1 MDTTGKYAR
10 QPYRNCG
17 RSGLKL
23 PAVSLGL
30 WHNFGDGKPLDG
42 RRAILRTALDLGIT
56 HFDLADRY
64 GPPLGA
70 AESTFGTLYRQ
81 DLRGLRDEI
90 VVTTK
95 GGNPMWD
102 GPYGGGNTRKHLL
115 ATLDRSLA
123 RLGLDFVDIFYLH
136 HDDGTPLEEQVG
148 TLDHM
153 VRSGRAL
160 YVGVSNYSPER
171 TAEAAGLLR
180 ALGTPLLV
188 HQPPY
193 SLLNRR
199 IEDGLLGVLEQEGVG
214 CVVYSPLA
222 QGLLT
227 DRYLDGIPADSRAA
241 EGRFLTP
248 DRVTPEVLA
257 FVRGLGELAAE
268 RGQSVAQLAL
278 AWALRDPR
286 ITSVL
291 VGASSPEQLA
301 ANVAAVDRLGFTD
314 DELAAIDRAAK
325 EAGVH
330 A

>member
-1 MDTTGKYAR
+1 MNYER
-10 QPYRNCG
+10 QPYRRCG
-17 RSGLKL
+17 RSGLQL

-30 WHNFGDGKPLDG
+30 WHNFGGGKPLDSQ
-42 RRAILRTALDLGIT
+42 RAILHKALDLGIT
-56 HFDLADRY
+56 HFDIADRY

-70 AESTFGTLYRQ
+70 AESTFGTIFRQ

-95 GGNPMWD
+95 GSNPMWD
-102 GPYGGGNTRKHLL
+102 GPYGKGNSRKHLL
-115 ATLDRSLA
+115 ATLDRSLE

-136 HDDGTPLEEQVG
+136 RDDPETPLEEQVS

-153 VRSGRAL
+153 VRTGRVL
-160 YVGVSNYSPER
+160 YAGVSNFSPER
-171 TAEAAGLLR
+171 TAEAARLMR
-180 ALGTPLLV
+180 ELGTPLTV
-188 HQPPY
+188 HQPMY
-193 SLLNRR
+193 SMIRR
-199 IEDGLLGVLEQEGVG
+199 GIEESLLGVLEQEGMG

-227 DRYLDGIPADSRAA
+227 DRYLNGIPADSRAA
-241 EGRFLTP
+241 EGRFLTA
-248 DRVTPEVLA
+248 DRVTPEMVA
-257 FVRGLGELAAE
+257 FVRGLGELASA

-301 ANVAAVDRLGFTD
+301 ANVAAVDRLDFTD
-314 DELAAIDRAAK
+314 DELSQIDQAVK
-325 EAGVH
+325 EAGVD

>member
-1 MDTTGKYAR
+1 MNYER
-10 QPYRNCG
+10 QPYRRCG
-17 RSGLKL
+17 RSGLQL

-30 WHNFGDGKPLDG
+30 WHNFGGGKPLDSQ
-42 RRAILRTALDLGIT
+42 RAILHKALDLGIT
-56 HFDLADRY
+56 HFDIADRY

-70 AESTFGTLYRQ
+70 AESTFGTIFRQ
-81 DLRGLRDEI
+81 DLRGHRDEI

-95 GGNPMWD
+95 GSNPMWD
-102 GPYGGGNTRKHLL
+102 GPYGKGNSRKHLL
-115 ATLDRSLA
+115 ATLDRSLD

-136 HDDGTPLEEQVG
+136 RDDDATPLEEQVS

-153 VRSGRAL
+153 VRTGRVL
-160 YVGVSNYSPER
+160 YVGVSNFSPER
-171 TAEAAGLLR
+171 TAEAARLLR
-180 ALGTPLLV
+180 DLGTPLVV
-188 HQPPY
+188 HQPVY
-193 SLLNRR
+193 SMIKRG
-199 IEDGLLGVLEQEGVG
+199 IEESLLGVLEREGMG

-227 DRYLDGIPADSRAA
+227 DRYLNGIPADSRAA
-241 EGRFLTP
+241 EGRFLTA
-248 DRVTPEVLA
+248 DRVTPEVLT
-257 FVRGLGELAAE
+257 FVRALGELASA

-301 ANVAAVDRLGFTD
+301 ANVAAVDRLDFTT
-314 DELAAIDRAAK
+314 DELAQIDRAIK
-325 EAGVH
+325 EAGVD